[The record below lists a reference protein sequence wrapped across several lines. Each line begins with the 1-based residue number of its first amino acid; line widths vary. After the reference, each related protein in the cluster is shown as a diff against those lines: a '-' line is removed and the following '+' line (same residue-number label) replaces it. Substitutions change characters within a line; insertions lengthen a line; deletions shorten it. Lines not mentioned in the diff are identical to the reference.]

1 MTLPPLDNLV
11 RTGQLKAGE
20 ASPGEILGLLDSG
33 TARIKDAC
41 RPELSIASRFDL
53 AYNAAHALFLA
64 ALRWHGY
71 RSENR
76 HMVFQC
82 LVHTIS
88 LPNELWR
95 VLSDAHRRRNV
106 AEYEGHMD
114 IEESQVD
121 AICRVTEEVATRVKQ
136 LVAGQIKM
144 PTVKQ

>member
-1 MTLPPLDNLV
+1 MAPMALPHLDNLV
-11 RTGQLKAGE
+11 RAGQLKAGK
-20 ASPGEILGLLDSG
+20 ASPAEIRGLLGSG
-33 TARIKDAC
+33 VARITDAR

-53 AYNAAHALFLA
+53 AYNAAHALALA

-76 HMVFQC
+76 HIVFQC

-88 LPNELWR
+88 LPNEQWR

-106 AEYEGHMD
+106 AEYEGHME

-121 AICRVTEEVATRVKQ
+121 AICRVTEEVGRRVTQ
-136 LVAGQIKM
+136 LVAQG
-144 PTVKQ
+144 